1 MCCVNWCEI
10 MISLRQH
17 IDRISDTIV
26 DGYYAIENGVVYG
39 YKKIENGAVSGY
51 KKIESVFIDTFVR
64 RYTETTEDA
73 RKRITEQR
81 DFVLG
86 GRR

>member
-1 MCCVNWCEI
+1 MN
-10 MISLRQH
+10 SLRQH

-26 DGYYAIENGVVYG
+26 DGNYTIENGVVCG
-39 YKKIENGAVSGY
+39 YKKIETGVVSVY
-51 KKIESVFIDTFVR
+51 KKIDDAFIDTFVR

>member
-1 MCCVNWCEI
+1 
-10 MISLRQH
+10 MISLKKQNDKIR
-17 IDRISDTIV
+17 DAV
-26 DGYYAIENGVVYG
+26 VGGYYAIENGVVSG
-39 YKKIENGAVSGY
+39 YKKIETGVVSGY
-51 KKIESVFIDTFVR
+51 KKIEDAFIDTFVR